1 MGFVIEQQSA
11 SDQVLD
17 GLATPF
23 LHKGEPIALPDR
35 ARVKRQLTLSEAWE
49 RAERHRLGN

>member
-1 MGFVIEQQSA
+1 MGFVIEQQAA
-11 SDQVLD
+11 SDQVMH

-35 ARVKRQLTLSEAWE
+35 VRVKRQLTLAEAWE
-49 RAERHRLGN
+49 RAKRHRSGN